1 MDRRRQRSRAVAAG
15 AAISAVALCAAWAPA
30 FGQEGGGGPL
40 FTFGVSTTLTSSDN
54 ADLDVVSAGDTTQL
68 ETTLSFGFETVTR
81 TQALR
86 FSFSDTL
93 RSGSGPDAENDLRG
107 PNVALS
113 YEREVADARFDL
125 SARQSTRDVDS
136 ALSQEELENLD
147 TADALAVDSGTL
159 TNRVLSFGME
169 TGRQGPVG
177 TELSLSQTRRDYSN
191 TTDPDLEDSRTDSA
205 SAAVVL
211 RPDDATEV
219 RLSYGITEF
228 TREDAVGTER
238 TTRTFG
244 INARRQ
250 LDPTTLITA
259 GLGWTEITEDQ
270 TAIPLS
276 LPDET
281 GLTALFGYERDLQ
294 SGTVSARLSRGI
306 TSAGHRTDLTATR
319 VFELPDGS
327 VEITLGVAKPEAR
340 NAQPTGR
347 VAYVRERADQS
358 FGFALSSNIAVN
370 SDRQVQR
377 NTTADVSY
385 NMQLTER
392 DSFGLDLDFAKTSDV
407 DGSGVTERTRSSATA
422 SYQRT
427 LTPDWTLA
435 AGLTHRRSRRE
446 GEGTARSNAAFV
458 TLGREF
464 SWRP

>member
-1 MDRRRQRSRAVAAG
+1 MNQRRQRSRLVAAG
-15 AAISAVALCAAWAPA
+15 TAISAVALCAAWVPA
-30 FGQEGGGGPL
+30 LGQEGDGGPL
-40 FTFGVSTTLTSSDN
+40 FTLGVSTSLTSSDN
-54 ADLDVVSAGDTTQL
+54 ADLDVVSVGDTTQL
-68 ETTLSFGFETVTR
+68 ETTLSLGYENITR

-113 YEREVADARFDL
+113 YEREVADARFDV

-159 TNRVLSFGME
+159 TNRALSFGME

-191 TTDPDLEDSRTDSA
+191 TTDPDLEDRRTDSA
-205 SAAVVL
+205 AAALVL

-228 TREDAVGTER
+228 EREDAVGTER

-250 LDPTTLITA
+250 LDSTTLITA
-259 GLGWTEITEDQ
+259 GLGWTEIDEDQ
-270 TAIPLS
+270 TVISLS
-276 LPDET
+276 LPDES
-281 GLTALFGYERDLQ
+281 GLTALFGYDRDLS
-294 SGTVSARLSRGI
+294 SGTVSTRLSRGI
-306 TSAGHRTDLTATR
+306 TGAGHRTDLAATR
-319 VFELPDGS
+319 VFEMSDGS
-327 VEITLGVAKPEAR
+327 VEITLGLAKPEAR

-377 NTTADVSY
+377 NTIADVSY
-385 NMQLTER
+385 SMQLNAR
-392 DSFGLDLDFAKTSDV
+392 DSFGFDLDFAQTSDV
-407 DGSGVTERTRSSATA
+407 DGSGVTERTRASATA
-422 SYQRT
+422 SYRRT
-427 LTPDWTLA
+427 LTSDWTLA

-446 GEGTARSNAAFV
+446 GEGTARSNTAFV
-458 TLGREF
+458 TLEREF